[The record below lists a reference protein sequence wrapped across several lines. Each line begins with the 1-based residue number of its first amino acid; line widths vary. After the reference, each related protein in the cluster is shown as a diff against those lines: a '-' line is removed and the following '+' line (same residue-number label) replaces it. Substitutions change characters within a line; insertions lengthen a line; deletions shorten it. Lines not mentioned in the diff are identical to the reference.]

1 MFIGASNPKILLVC
15 ASSFILS
22 CIITCG
28 FIWIIPSNVVQV
40 TMRHESWNRFCQN
53 TSNRLAIEALQLFKV
68 HLNDNRH
75 DDQPG
80 CGREFLDSIC
90 LGIRR
95 KFELSLSQR
104 YFVPKEDC
112 GKFHLSKG

>member
-1 MFIGASNPKILLVC
+1 M
-15 ASSFILS
+15 
-22 CIITCG
+22 
-28 FIWIIPSNVVQV
+28 

-53 TSNRLAIEALQLFKV
+53 TSNRLAIEALQLFKA
-68 HLNDNRH
+68 HLNDNRQ

-90 LGIRR
+90 LGIRK

-104 YFVPKEDC
+104 YFVSKEDC
-112 GKFHLSKG
+112 TKFHISKGWFSPWCASILWFGKYVISASCSPICYLDR

>member
-1 MFIGASNPKILLVC
+1 
-15 ASSFILS
+15 
-22 CIITCG
+22 
-28 FIWIIPSNVVQV
+28 
-40 TMRHESWNRFCQN
+40 MRHESWNRFCQN

>member
-1 MFIGASNPKILLVC
+1 LKIVL
-15 ASSFILS
+15 
-22 CIITCG
+22 
-28 FIWIIPSNVVQV
+28 SNVAPM

-53 TSNRLAIEALQLFKV
+53 TSNRLAIEALQLFKA
-68 HLNDNRH
+68 HLNDNRQ

-90 LGIRR
+90 LGIRK

-104 YFVPKEDC
+104 YFVSKEDC
-112 GKFHLSKG
+112 TKFHISKGWFKS